1 MFLRQ
6 SYKEFKRLM
15 SFMKLRRKGYFI
27 GLIGD
32 SISNASIAILLSFV
46 IQYLLDYSVHHNKAV
61 LMKAIWIVGG
71 TFIMLS
77 VLSPLFSYM
86 YHRHV
91 KQTMAEIRLR
101 VFERLGRLP
110 QSYYESHHSGDIV
123 SRMTNDM
130 QLMEQTYTEHMK
142 SIMTECLT
150 LVGSLTVMFILDWRL
165 ALVLVALGLLSVLI
179 NTRFAQPLRNI
190 SDRFQ
195 EQTGGL
201 TERLA
206 DLLAGLQVI
215 KMFSLHRAVTKRFYD
230 KNGEVTASAMKQGH
244 GTGLLEAANFLINF
258 LSLGGM
264 LVIGIIMYSQHLI
277 ELGVLGQIIQLQ
289 TGVSMVFL
297 QIGSMVSLVQ
307 HSFAGAARVFELLDE
322 SLEPDRYSIA
332 GSSGGGNHEA
342 IADADLEMKGVTFN
356 YGTAAGVLNGS
367 HLTVQKG
374 QVAALVG
381 ASGSGKSTVMKLF
394 LGFYPPIEGTIR
406 ILGKPL
412 GHYTLSELRELTAY
426 VPQDPYLFHG
436 TIGDN
441 IRFGRPDATD
451 QQLQEAAKAAYAH
464 DFIMELPDGYATM
477 VGERGSSLSGG
488 QRQRIAI
495 ARALLKDAPIL
506 LLDEATSALDAESE
520 FWVQRALQTLMKDR
534 TTLMIAHRLSTVE
547 QADII
552 YVMDQGVV
560 KEMGSHEQLLSGQ
573 GLYANLYRQQSHKEQ
588 KTETITA

>member
-15 SFMKLRRKGYFI
+15 SFMQLRRKRYFI

-32 SISNASIAILLSFV
+32 SLSNASIAILMSFV
-46 IQYLLDYSVHHNKAV
+46 IQYLLEFSVHRDQAV
-61 LMKAIWIVGG
+61 LMKAVWIVGG
-71 TFIMLS
+71 TFVMLS
-77 VLSPLFSYM
+77 VLSPFFSYM
-86 YHRHV
+86 YHRSV
-91 KQTMAEIRLR
+91 KQTMVDIRLL

-123 SRMTNDM
+123 SRTTNDM
-130 QLMEQTYTEHMK
+130 HLMEQTFTEHLK
-142 SIMTECLT
+142 SIIVECLT
-150 LVGSLTVMFILDWRL
+150 LVGSLTVMFVLDWRL
-165 ALVLVALGLLSVLI
+165 ALVLLVLGVLSILI
-179 NTRFAQPLRNI
+179 NTRFARPLRKI

-195 EQTGGL
+195 AQTGGL

-215 KMFSLHRAVTKRFYD
+215 KMFSLHRTVTKRFHD
-230 KNGEVTASAMKQGH
+230 RNGEVTASAMKQGH
-244 GTGLLEAANFLINF
+244 QTGLLEAVNFIINF
-258 LSLGGM
+258 MSLGGM
-264 LVIGIIMYSQHLI
+264 LVVGIIMYSQNMI

-297 QIGSMVSLVQ
+297 QLGSIVSLIQ

-322 SLEPDRYSIA
+322 RAEPDRYSSVPPQ
-332 GSSGGGNHEA
+332 GSEQEA
-342 IADADLEMKGVTFN
+342 IPSAELEMCEVIFD
-356 YGTAAGVLNGS
+356 YGTAAGILSGS
-367 HLTVQKG
+367 TLSVQKG

-394 LGFYPPIEGTIR
+394 LGFYPPKGGTIR
-406 ILGKPL
+406 MLGKPL
-412 GHYTLSELRELTAY
+412 GHYKLSEIRELTAY

-441 IRFGRPDATD
+441 IRFGKPDATD
-451 QQLQEAAKAAYAH
+451 QDLRDAAIAAYAH
-464 DFIMELPDGYATM
+464 EFIMELTDGYDTM
-477 VGERGSSLSGG
+477 VGERGTSLSGG

-495 ARALLKDAPIL
+495 ARALLKNAPIL

-520 FWVQRALQTLMKDR
+520 FWVQSALHTLMKNR

-547 QADII
+547 QADVI
-552 YVMDQGVV
+552 YVMEQGVV
-560 KEMGSHEQLLSGQ
+560 KEKGSHEQLLSREGI
-573 GLYANLYRQQSHKEQ
+573 YAKLYRQQSHKEHE
-588 KTETITA
+588 TEPVTA

>member
-15 SFMKLRRKGYFI
+15 SLMELRRKGYFT

-46 IQYLLDYSVHHNKAV
+46 IQYLLDYSVHRDPAV
-61 LMKAIWIVGG
+61 LIKAIWIVGG
-71 TFIMLS
+71 TFVMLS

-86 YHRHV
+86 YHRNV
-91 KQTMAEIRLR
+91 KQTMADIRLS
-101 VFERLGRLP
+101 VFDRLGRLP
-110 QSYYESHHSGDIV
+110 QRYYESHHSGDIV

-130 QLMEQTYTEHMK
+130 QLMEQTFTEHMK
-142 SIMTECLT
+142 SIIVECLT

-179 NTRFAQPLRNI
+179 NTRFARPLRKI

-230 KNGEVTASAMKQGH
+230 MNGEVTVSAMKQGH
-244 GTGLLEAANFLINF
+244 RTGLLEAANFLINF
-258 LSLGGM
+258 MSLGGM
-264 LVIGIIMYSQHLI
+264 LVIGIIMYSQNMI

-297 QIGSMVSLVQ
+297 QLGSIVSLIQ
-307 HSFAGAARVFELLDE
+307 HSFAGAARVFELLDA
-322 SLEPDRYSIA
+322 SSEPDRYLMP
-332 GSSGGGNHEA
+332 GPVSGEQEA
-342 IADADLEMKGVTFN
+342 TPETDMEMNGVIFD
-356 YGTAAGVLNGS
+356 YGTAARVLNGS
-367 HLTVQKG
+367 TLSVRKG

-394 LGFYPPIEGTIR
+394 LGFYPPMEGTIR
-406 ILGKPL
+406 IMGKPL
-412 GHYTLSELRELTAY
+412 GHYTLSEIRELTAY

-441 IRFGRPDATD
+441 IRFGKPDATD
-451 QQLQEAAKAAYAH
+451 QELHEAAIAAYAH
-464 DFIMELPDGYATM
+464 DFIMELPDGYDTM

-495 ARALLKDAPIL
+495 ARALLKNAPIL

-520 FWVQRALQTLMKDR
+520 FWVQKALHTLMKDR

-560 KEMGSHEQLLSGQ
+560 KEMGSHEQLLSGR
-573 GLYANLYRQQSHKEQ
+573 GLYANLYRQESHKGQEM
-588 KTETITA
+588 KTVTA